1 MPPNLSRQPWSAS
14 SSRPPA
20 DFGDYFSAQEAA
32 RGRPVMKWTLQ
43 GWAAWLSWAIDG
55 VLTLAAAVAMVL
67 PATRLPYCRVSKLV
81 SHDPRRRV
89 PRATAQLMA
98 AAAGIEVID
107 AGKWLRCRL
116 SCCRG
121 GCGPTNIEL
130 FWDSPARAGP
140 LVRGGVARRPAAA
153 PRDAGVGRS
162 RRGGRAPAHGRLARI
177 KVCIDRSSVVRIA
190 SDRKEISH
198 R

>member
-1 MPPNLSRQPWSAS
+1 MPPNLSPTVVREFVS
-14 SSRPPA
+14 PPA
-20 DFGDYFSAQEAA
+20 DFGDYLRQEAA

-55 VLTLAAAVAMVL
+55 LLTLTAAVAMVL
-67 PATRLPYCRVSKLV
+67 PATRLPYCRACRSWY
-81 SHDPRRRV
+81 RTIRGGRV

-130 FWDSPARAGP
+130 FWDSPARGRWSAEAW
-140 LVRGGVARRPAAA
+140 LDA
-153 PRDAGVGRS
+153 PRRLRVMQALDEAGE
-162 RRGGRAPAHGRLARI
+162 AAEPPPTDDLPA
-177 KVCIDRSSVVRIA
+177 
-190 SDRKEISH
+190 
-198 R
+198 